1 MVSELFKYTRVAIDQ
16 ETCISC
22 GACIEVCPYDAL
34 EFDDNMKSRLIW
46 DKCKDDFSCVEAC
59 PVNCI
64 YKVSEASAEL
74 KNKQGWYRIGRALN
88 DEEQAAL
95 KEWRSKFGIGA
106 DPVA

>member
-1 MVSELFKYTRVAIDQ
+1 MVSELFKYTRVVIDQ

-34 EFDDNMKSRLIW
+34 EFDENMKARLIW

-64 YKVSEASAEL
+64 YKTSEAPQDY
-74 KNKQGWYRIGRALN
+74 KNRSGWYKLGRALSE
-88 DEEQAAL
+88 EEQAAL
-95 KEWRSKFGIGA
+95 ADWRKKFNVGA
-106 DPVA
+106 EPL